1 MKKVQK
7 NVFITGASSGLGKAL
22 AIELACP
29 EVCLIICGRNKE
41 RLYETGAICREK
53 GAKVITYLFDVS
65 DAFATQ
71 EAILNA
77 DAETPIDLLIAN
89 AGISGGVLGEPEGG
103 SQTRQIFN
111 TNIFGVVNC
120 VLPVLERMKKR
131 QSGQIAIVASVA
143 GYRGLPSAPAYSA
156 SKACVK
162 AWGEALRGWLMP
174 QNIKINVICPGFIK
188 TPLTD
193 KNAFKMPFLMQ
204 PEKAARKIVKGIRK
218 NKAIIAFPWPMVFS
232 AWLMSAL
239 PACVAHPILR
249 HLPKK

>member
-1 MKKVQK
+1 M
-7 NVFITGASSGLGKAL
+7 
-22 AIELACP
+22 
-29 EVCLIICGRNKE
+29 IICGRNKE

-53 GAKVITYLFDVS
+53 GAEVITYLFDVT
-65 DAFATQ
+65 DAFAAQ
-71 EAILNA
+71 EAILDA
-77 DAETPIDLLIAN
+77 DSQHPIDLLIAN

-103 SQTRQIFN
+103 AQTRQIFN
-111 TNIFGVVNC
+111 TNVFGVANC
-120 VLPVLERMKKR
+120 VLPALERMRKR
-131 QSGQIAIVASVA
+131 KSGQIAVIASIA

-174 QNIKINVICPGFIK
+174 ENIKVNVVCPGFIK

-204 PEKAARKIVKGIRK
+204 PEKAARIIAKGIKK
-218 NKAIIAFPWPMVFS
+218 NKAIIAFPWPMAFA

-239 PACVAHPILR
+239 PACIIHPLLR

>member
-7 NVFITGASSGLGKAL
+7 NIFITGASSGLGKAL
-22 AIELACP
+22 AIEFACP
-29 EVCLIICGRNKE
+29 DVCLIICGRNKE

-53 GAKVITYLFDVS
+53 GAEVITYLFDVT
-65 DAFATQ
+65 DAFAAQ
-71 EAILNA
+71 EAILDA
-77 DAETPIDLLIAN
+77 DSTHPIDLLIAN

-103 SQTRQIFN
+103 AQTRQIFN
-111 TNIFGVVNC
+111 TNIFGVANC

-131 QSGQIAIVASVA
+131 QSGQIAIISSIA

-162 AWGEALRGWLMP
+162 AWGEALRGWLKND
-174 QNIKINVICPGFIK
+174 NIKVNVVCPGFIK

-193 KNAFKMPFLMQ
+193 VNVFRMPFLMQ
-204 PEKAARKIVKGIRK
+204 PEKAAKIIQKGIRK
-218 NKAIIAFPWPMVFS
+218 NKPIIAFPAPMVLG
-232 AWLMSAL
+232 AWFMSAM
-239 PACVAHPILR
+239 PACIIHPLLR